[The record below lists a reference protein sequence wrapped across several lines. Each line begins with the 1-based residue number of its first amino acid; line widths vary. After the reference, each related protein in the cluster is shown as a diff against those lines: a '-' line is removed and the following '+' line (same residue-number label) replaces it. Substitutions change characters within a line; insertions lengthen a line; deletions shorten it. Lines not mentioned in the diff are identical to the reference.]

1 MMKKDAA
8 RKCRAVIRRYL
19 TGTGKPAVAALV
31 AAGDVEL
38 LIHMGR
44 EPAEFAIMGSPA
56 RFLESKEGKMII
68 RKVCP
73 QCGST
78 NVICQG
84 IAVWDEEQQEWVF
97 DLQVDPEYCNDCD
110 SFDIDDVEIDE
121 EEMDGNA

>member
-1 MMKKDAA
+1 MQSCHPPLSDRDWEAD
-8 RKCRAVIRRYL
+8 RRRIGA
-19 TGTGKPAVAALV
+19 T
-31 AAGDVEL
+31 GDVEL

-44 EPAEFAIMGSPA
+44 EPAESAIIGSPA

-68 RKVCP
+68 RKVCH

-121 EEMDGNA
+121 EEVDENA